1 MRVLASLPLLAMA
14 ALQVAA
20 GDFSATCSGT
30 SYFSTSVKSYCKDKY
45 QEDSYSTDLD
55 MTKCLANVGGRI
67 VVSLTPRS
75 QALSRSIVG
84 FKLIPSFKFCDCGLG
99 GDKKQILNCR
109 CTDSTGAKRPSSL
122 NLDTCLSN
130 IDGDLKC

>member
-30 SYFSTSVKSYCKDKY
+30 SYFSTSVKSYCMDKY

-67 VVSLTPRS
+67 VCRPSN
-75 QALSRSIVG
+75 
-84 FKLIPSFKFCDCGLG
+84 PSFKFCDCGLG

>member
-1 MRVLASLPLLAMA
+1 MRVLATLPLLAMA

-30 SYFSTSVKSYCKDKY
+30 SYFSTSVKSYCQDTS

-55 MTKCLANVGGRI
+55 LTKCLANVGGKV

-75 QALSRSIVG
+75 
-84 FKLIPSFKFCDCGLG
+84 
-99 GDKKQILNCR
+99 
-109 CTDSTGAKRPSSL
+109 SSSVWL
-122 NLDTCLSN
+122 QR
-130 IDGDLKC
+130 